1 MGVIT
6 YESEVSSPI
15 PPARL
20 FKAYVLDADNLI
32 PKISP
37 HSIKSTEIIEGNGGP
52 GTIKKVTFHEGSHF
66 KFLKHKIDAIDKE
79 NFTYNYSVIEGGP
92 LSDKIEKISYET
104 KLVASPDGGSI
115 FKSTSKYYAKDDFE
129 IKEEQIKAGKEKAAG
144 LFKSVEGY
152 LLANP
157 DAYN

>member
-37 HSIKSTEIIEGNGGP
+37 HTIKSTEIIEGNGGA
-52 GTIKKVTFHEGSHF
+52 GTIKKVTFHEGEYTLLIFH
-66 KFLKHKIDAIDKE
+66 LL
-79 NFTYNYSVIEGGP
+79 P
-92 LSDKIEKISYET
+92 LF
-104 KLVASPDGGSI
+104 SI
-115 FKSTSKYYAKDDFE
+115 VKSA
-129 IKEEQIKAGKEKAAG
+129 
-144 LFKSVEGY
+144 
-152 LLANP
+152 
-157 DAYN
+157 